1 MSFMP
6 AALRRLLRRAA
17 ILAFAVFVGG
27 AVGVV
32 ANARAQPARD
42 GIRPGRSVLV
52 LGDTNHVL
60 VGRRSLAGVAGVNLV
75 GLAPKTLRR
84 ATTGR

>member
-1 MSFMP
+1 MP

-52 LGDTNHVL
+52 FGDTNHVL
-60 VGRRSLAGVAGVNLV
+60 VGRRSVFGARPTRLTPATPAR
-75 GLAPKTLRR
+75 LRR
-84 ATTGR
+84 ATTS